1 MTRYRHPEGLIT
13 LCGATEPAAP
23 EPIPTCPGCSGS
35 IAAHPDGSGYGDC
48 RRCGGLVTVRPVLG
62 VAAAFRIVKASMG
75 RSTEGAEDRYF
86 DIQYIEAATN
96 TLARRHGWF
105 DPATGLVTQSG

>member
-1 MTRYRHPEGLIT
+1 MTVYRHPEGLVT
-13 LCGATEPAAP
+13 LCGTEPAAP
-23 EPIPTCPGCSGS
+23 AASPTCPGCSGP
-35 IAAHPDGSGYGDC
+35 IAAHEDGSGYGDC

-62 VAAAFRIVKASMG
+62 VAAAYRFVKAGMG
-75 RSTEGAEDRYF
+75 WPSGAAKERYF

-96 TLARRHGWF
+96 TLKRRHGWH